1 MSSSKS
7 SPKQWSLGTFSVAG
21 SPAFAGIVIDERVIA
36 LNGLKPLA
44 ARLGQPLQG
53 ETVEELLADWTGNFA
68 ALQAAVAVLDTPVG
82 ASVSRTAVPVAQL
95 QTAAPWQPRT
105 IYCASANYR
114 KHVIDLILDQPVSVD
129 SSVPKEERRKHA
141 EALMDHRANKGKPFA
156 FIKLASCVIGPY
168 DDVVL
173 PFDMT
178 QPDWELELGVVIGKR
193 ARRVS
198 RQKALEYVA
207 GYTIGNDLTAREML
221 GRPDIPSLGHDWI
234 QGKCAPT
241 FQPLGPYIVPAA
253 FVPNPQDVLITL
265 KLNDQVMQNESTA
278 DMIYPIARLIEWLST
293 HVELQPGDLLL
304 TGSPSGNGT
313 HYHRFL
319 KPGDVMEGSIAGL
332 GVQRNV
338 CVAEEV
344 SEEQKQVRFEK
355 VEKYV
360 SNIKPAH

>member
-1 MSSSKS
+1 MSSSK
-7 SPKQWSLGTFSVAG
+7 PFSLGTFSVAG
-21 SPAFAGIVIDERVIA
+21 SPAFAGIVVDERVLA
-36 LNGLKPLA
+36 LNGLKTLA
-44 ARLGQPLQG
+44 AKLGHPLQG
-53 ETVEELLADWTGNFA
+53 DTTQDLLVHWESNFA
-68 ALQAAVAVLDTPVG
+68 ALQAVVAALDTPAG
-82 ASVSRTAVPVAQL
+82 ASVAKNAVPVTQL
-95 QTAAPWQPRT
+95 HVNAPWQPRT
-105 IYCASANYR
+105 VYCASANYR

-141 EALMDHRANKGKPFA
+141 EALMDHRATKGKPFG
-156 FIKLASCVIGPY
+156 FVKPSSCVIGPY
-168 DDVVL
+168 DNVVL

-178 QPDWELELGVVIGKR
+178 QPDWELELGVVIGKT

-198 RQKALEYVA
+198 KEKALEYVA

-234 QGKCAPT
+234 AGKSAPT
-241 FQPLGPYIVPAA
+241 FQTLGPYIVPSA

-265 KLNDQVMQNESTA
+265 KLNGQVMQNESSS

-293 HVELQPGDLLL
+293 HVELQPGDVLL

-319 KPGDVMEGSIAGL
+319 KPGDVMEASIAGL
-332 GVQRNV
+332 GMQRNA

-344 SEEQKQVRFEK
+344 TEEQKK
-355 VEKYV
+355 VQFQKAEKYV